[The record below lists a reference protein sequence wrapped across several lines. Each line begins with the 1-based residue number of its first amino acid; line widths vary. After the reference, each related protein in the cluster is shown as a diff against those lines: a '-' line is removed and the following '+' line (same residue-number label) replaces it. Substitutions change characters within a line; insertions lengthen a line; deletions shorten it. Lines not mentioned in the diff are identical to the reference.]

1 MSVINKPKV
10 TSYSNGKNY
19 VQITFHPDYEKF
31 GLKELTKI
39 IINCSTEEH

>member
-1 MSVINKPKV
+1 MSVINKPKI

-31 GLKELTKI
+31 GLKELTKDHF
-39 IINCSTEEH
+39 NCS